1 MRGISYLFIITASL
15 YALIG
20 MTWGIH
26 MAASE
31 DHTLSPA
38 HGHLNLIGW
47 VSMML
52 YGFYYHLISAA
63 AETVLAKIHFV
74 VATAGILILTP
85 GIAMVLQGGN
95 PVAAKAGSVLVLI
108 SALIFA
114 YTVFKNKYNLTG

>member
-1 MRGISYLFIITASL
+1 MGDMMRGISYLFIVTASL

-20 MTWGIH
+20 MGWGIH

-31 DHTLSPA
+31 NHSLSPA

-52 YGFYYHLISAA
+52 YGFYYHLVSEAA
-63 AETVLAKIHFV
+63 QTVLAKIHFA
-74 VATAGILILTP
+74 VATAGILIITP
-85 GIAMVLQGGN
+85 GIAMVLQGGSHA
-95 PVAAKAGSVLVLI
+95 PAKAGSVLVLV

-114 YTVFKNKYNLTG
+114 YTVIRYKK